1 MQTRWCKTEAGRNEI
16 QQRTRKLPAGLRSI
30 LLLVDG
36 QRSDDELQAMMSGL
50 HAPDDALGQLAT
62 DGLIERRS
70 GAASM
75 LAAVAATKSNDGA
88 PPVIMTSAERYNL
101 LYARIT
107 DDIRSHIGLK
117 GYFLQLK
124 VERCA
129 NADDLEALLPDV
141 ATAMTKARDHTF
153 ATRWRGRAR
162 VVGLTRAAQD
172 QERPSAFNA
181 ACTPAS
187 ASMRCLNAA
196 RFCRPDRSTP
206 VRSAQRSVM

>member
-50 HAPDDALGQLAT
+50 HAPDDALSLLAA

-75 LAAVAATKSNDGA
+75 LAAVTATKASAGA
-88 PPVIMTSAERYNL
+88 MTSAERYNL

-141 ATAMTKARDHTF
+141 ATALTKARDHTF
-153 ATRWRGRAR
+153 ATRWLEDVRAS
-162 VVGLTRAAQD
+162 LA
-172 QERPSAFNA
+172 
-181 ACTPAS
+181 
-187 ASMRCLNAA
+187 
-196 RFCRPDRSTP
+196 
-206 VRSAQRSVM
+206 

>member
-1 MQTRWCKTEAGRNEI
+1 MQTRWSKTEAGRNEI

-50 HAPDDALGQLAT
+50 HAPDDALSLLAA

-75 LAAVAATKSNDGA
+75 LAAVAATKTPA
-88 PPVIMTSAERYNL
+88 VAMTSAERYNV

-129 NADDLEALLPDV
+129 TADDLEALLPDV

-153 ATRWRGRAR
+153 ATRWLEDVRA
-162 VVGLTRAAQD
+162 
-172 QERPSAFNA
+172 
-181 ACTPAS
+181 
-187 ASMRCLNAA
+187 
-196 RFCRPDRSTP
+196 
-206 VRSAQRSVM
+206 SVA

>member
-50 HAPDDALGQLAT
+50 HAPDDALGQLVA

-75 LAAVAATKSNDGA
+75 LAAVAATKSNGMPA
-88 PPVIMTSAERYNL
+88 VVMTSAERYNL
-101 LYARIT
+101 LYTRIT
-107 DDIRSHIGLK
+107 DDIRAHIGLK

-153 ATRWRGRAR
+153 ATRWLEDVRASL
-162 VVGLTRAAQD
+162 G
-172 QERPSAFNA
+172 
-181 ACTPAS
+181 
-187 ASMRCLNAA
+187 
-196 RFCRPDRSTP
+196 
-206 VRSAQRSVM
+206 

>member
-1 MQTRWCKTEAGRNEI
+1 MQTRWSKTEAGRNEI

-75 LAAVAATKSNDGA
+75 LAAVAATKSNDSVPA
-88 PPVIMTSAERYNL
+88 VVMTTAERYNV

-153 ATRWRGRAR
+153 ATRWLEDVRASL
-162 VVGLTRAAQD
+162 G
-172 QERPSAFNA
+172 
-181 ACTPAS
+181 
-187 ASMRCLNAA
+187 
-196 RFCRPDRSTP
+196 
-206 VRSAQRSVM
+206 

>member
-50 HAPDDALGQLAT
+50 HAPDDALSLLAA

-75 LAAVAATKSNDGA
+75 LAAVAAPKA
-88 PPVIMTSAERYNL
+88 PAVAMTSAERYNL

-141 ATAMTKARDHTF
+141 ATALTKARDHTF
-153 ATRWRGRAR
+153 ATRWLEDVRAS
-162 VVGLTRAAQD
+162 LA
-172 QERPSAFNA
+172 
-181 ACTPAS
+181 
-187 ASMRCLNAA
+187 
-196 RFCRPDRSTP
+196 
-206 VRSAQRSVM
+206 

>member
-1 MQTRWCKTEAGRNEI
+1 MQTRWSKTEAGRNEI

-50 HAPDDALGQLAT
+50 HAPDDALGQLAA

-75 LAAVAATKSNDGA
+75 LAAVTATKA
-88 PPVIMTSAERYNL
+88 PALAMTSAERYNM

-107 DDIRSHIGLK
+107 DDIRAHIGLK

-129 NADDLEALLPDV
+129 TADDLEALLPDV

-153 ATRWRGRAR
+153 ATRWLEDVRA
-162 VVGLTRAAQD
+162 
-172 QERPSAFNA
+172 
-181 ACTPAS
+181 
-187 ASMRCLNAA
+187 
-196 RFCRPDRSTP
+196 
-206 VRSAQRSVM
+206 SVA

>member
-1 MQTRWCKTEAGRNEI
+1 MQTRWSKTEAGRNEI

-50 HAPDDALGQLAT
+50 HAPDDALGQLAA

-88 PPVIMTSAERYNL
+88 SALAMTPAERYNL
-101 LYARIT
+101 LYSRIT
-107 DDIRSHIGLK
+107 DDIRAHIGLK

-129 NADDLEALLPDV
+129 SADDLEALLPDI

-153 ATRWRGRAR
+153 ATRWLEDVRA
-162 VVGLTRAAQD
+162 
-172 QERPSAFNA
+172 
-181 ACTPAS
+181 
-187 ASMRCLNAA
+187 
-196 RFCRPDRSTP
+196 
-206 VRSAQRSVM
+206 SVA

>member
-1 MQTRWCKTEAGRNEI
+1 MQTRWSKTEAGRNEI

-36 QRSDDELQAMMSGL
+36 QRSDDELHTMMSGL

-75 LAAVAATKSNDGA
+75 LAAVAATRSNDGVPA
-88 PPVIMTSAERYNL
+88 VVMTSAERYNV

-153 ATRWRGRAR
+153 ATRWLEDVRASL
-162 VVGLTRAAQD
+162 G
-172 QERPSAFNA
+172 
-181 ACTPAS
+181 
-187 ASMRCLNAA
+187 
-196 RFCRPDRSTP
+196 
-206 VRSAQRSVM
+206 

>member
-1 MQTRWCKTEAGRNEI
+1 MQTRWSKTGAGRNEI

-50 HAPDDALGQLAT
+50 HAPDDALSQLAA

-70 GAASM
+70 GATSM
-75 LAAVAATKSNDGA
+75 LAAVAATKTPA
-88 PPVIMTSAERYNL
+88 VAMTSAERYNV

-129 NADDLEALLPDV
+129 TADDLEALLPDV

-153 ATRWRGRAR
+153 ATRWLEDVRA
-162 VVGLTRAAQD
+162 
-172 QERPSAFNA
+172 
-181 ACTPAS
+181 
-187 ASMRCLNAA
+187 
-196 RFCRPDRSTP
+196 
-206 VRSAQRSVM
+206 SVA

>member
-1 MQTRWCKTEAGRNEI
+1 MQSRWSKTEAGRNEI
-16 QQRTRKLPAGLRSI
+16 QQRSRKLPAGLRSI
-30 LLLVDG
+30 LLMVDG

-50 HAPDDALGQLAT
+50 HAPDDALAQLAA

-75 LAAVAATKSNDGA
+75 LAAVSAAKTGETAA
-88 PPVIMTSAERYNL
+88 PALQAMTPAERYNA

-129 NADDLEALLPDV
+129 DADELVALLPDV
-141 ATAMTKARDHTF
+141 ATALTKARDHTF
-153 ATRWRGRAR
+153 ATRWLEDVR
-162 VVGLTRAAQD
+162 
-172 QERPSAFNA
+172 
-181 ACTPAS
+181 
-187 ASMRCLNAA
+187 ASMA
-196 RFCRPDRSTP
+196 
-206 VRSAQRSVM
+206 

>member
-16 QQRTRKLPAGLRSI
+16 QQRTRKPPAGLRSI

-124 VERCA
+124 VERCT
-129 NADDLEALLPDV
+129 NADDLEALRPDV

-153 ATRWRGRAR
+153 ATRWLEDVRASL
-162 VVGLTRAAQD
+162 G
-172 QERPSAFNA
+172 
-181 ACTPAS
+181 
-187 ASMRCLNAA
+187 
-196 RFCRPDRSTP
+196 
-206 VRSAQRSVM
+206 

>member
-50 HAPDDALGQLAT
+50 HAPDDALGQLAA

-88 PPVIMTSAERYNL
+88 SALAMTPAERYNL
-101 LYARIT
+101 LYSRIT
-107 DDIRSHIGLK
+107 DDIRAHIGLK

-124 VERCA
+124 VERCTDIA
-129 NADDLEALLPDV
+129 SLQALLPELRDAV
-141 ATAMTKARDHTF
+141 AKAKGESF
-153 ATRWRGRAR
+153 ASDW
-162 VVGLTRAAQD
+162 
-172 QERPSAFNA
+172 ER
-181 ACTPAS
+181 TLEVPA
-187 ASMRCLNAA
+187 
-196 RFCRPDRSTP
+196 
-206 VRSAQRSVM
+206 

>member
-36 QRSDDELQAMMSGL
+36 QRNDDELQAMMSGL
-50 HAPDDALGQLAT
+50 HAPDDALGQLAA

-70 GAASM
+70 GAVSM

-88 PPVIMTSAERYNL
+88 SALAMTPAERYNL
-101 LYARIT
+101 LYSRIT
-107 DDIRSHIGLK
+107 DDIRTHIGLK

-129 NADDLEALLPDV
+129 SADDLEALLPHI

-153 ATRWRGRAR
+153 ATRWLEDVRA
-162 VVGLTRAAQD
+162 
-172 QERPSAFNA
+172 
-181 ACTPAS
+181 
-187 ASMRCLNAA
+187 
-196 RFCRPDRSTP
+196 
-206 VRSAQRSVM
+206 SVA

>member
-50 HAPDDALGQLAT
+50 HAPDDALGQLAA

-75 LAAVAATKSNDGA
+75 LAAVAATKSNDSA
-88 PPVIMTSAERYNL
+88 SALAMTPAERYNL
-101 LYARIT
+101 LYSRIT
-107 DDIRSHIGLK
+107 DDIRAHIGLK

-124 VERCA
+124 VERA
-129 NADDLEALLPDV
+129 AP
-141 ATAMTKARDHTF
+141 ART
-153 ATRWRGRAR
+153 TWKPCCPTSPPR
-162 VVGLTRAAQD
+162 
-172 QERPSAFNA
+172 
-181 ACTPAS
+181 
-187 ASMRCLNAA
+187 
-196 RFCRPDRSTP
+196 
-206 VRSAQRSVM
+206 

>member
-50 HAPDDALGQLAT
+50 HAPDDALGQLAA

-75 LAAVAATKSNDGA
+75 LAAVAATKPNDGA
-88 PPVIMTSAERYNL
+88 SAVAMTPAERYNL
-101 LYARIT
+101 LYSRIT
-107 DDIRSHIGLK
+107 DDIRGHIGLK

-124 VERCA
+124 VERCTDIA
-129 NADDLEALLPDV
+129 SLQALLPE
-141 ATAMTKARDHTF
+141 
-153 ATRWRGRAR
+153 
-162 VVGLTRAAQD
+162 LRAAVAKAKGESFASD
-172 QERPSAFNA
+172 WER
-181 ACTPAS
+181 TLEVPA
-187 ASMRCLNAA
+187 
-196 RFCRPDRSTP
+196 
-206 VRSAQRSVM
+206 

>member
-36 QRSDDELQAMMSGL
+36 QRNDDELQAMMSGL
-50 HAPDDALGQLAT
+50 HAPDDALGQLAA

-70 GAASM
+70 GAVSM

-88 PPVIMTSAERYNL
+88 SALAMTPAERYNL
-101 LYARIT
+101 LYSRIT
-107 DDIRSHIGLK
+107 DDIRTHIGLK

-129 NADDLEALLPDV
+129 GADDLEALLPDI

-153 ATRWRGRAR
+153 ATRWLEDVRA
-162 VVGLTRAAQD
+162 
-172 QERPSAFNA
+172 
-181 ACTPAS
+181 
-187 ASMRCLNAA
+187 
-196 RFCRPDRSTP
+196 
-206 VRSAQRSVM
+206 SVA

>member
-1 MQTRWCKTEAGRNEI
+1 MQTRWSKTEAGRTEI

-50 HAPDDALGQLAT
+50 HAPDDALNQLAA

-75 LAAVAATKSNDGA
+75 LAAVAATKTPTIA
-88 PPVIMTSAERYNL
+88 MTSAERYNL

-153 ATRWRGRAR
+153 ATRWLEEVRASL
-162 VVGLTRAAQD
+162 G
-172 QERPSAFNA
+172 
-181 ACTPAS
+181 
-187 ASMRCLNAA
+187 
-196 RFCRPDRSTP
+196 
-206 VRSAQRSVM
+206 

>member
-16 QQRTRKLPAGLRSI
+16 QQRTRRLPAGLRSI

-50 HAPDDALGQLAT
+50 HAPDDALGQLAA

-75 LAAVAATKSNDGA
+75 LAAVAATKPNDGA
-88 PPVIMTSAERYNL
+88 SALAMTPAERYNL
-101 LYARIT
+101 LYSRIT
-107 DDIRSHIGLK
+107 DDIRAHIGLK

-129 NADDLEALLPDV
+129 S
-141 ATAMTKARDHTF
+141 ATTWKPCCPTSPPR
-153 ATRWRGRAR
+153 
-162 VVGLTRAAQD
+162 
-172 QERPSAFNA
+172 
-181 ACTPAS
+181 
-187 ASMRCLNAA
+187 
-196 RFCRPDRSTP
+196 
-206 VRSAQRSVM
+206 

>member
-50 HAPDDALGQLAT
+50 HAPDDALGQLVA

-75 LAAVAATKSNDGA
+75 LAAVAATKSNGTPA
-88 PPVIMTSAERYNL
+88 VVMTSAERYNL
-101 LYARIT
+101 LYTRIT
-107 DDIRSHIGLK
+107 DDIRAHIGLK

-153 ATRWRGRAR
+153 ATRWLEDVRAS
-162 VVGLTRAAQD
+162 LA
-172 QERPSAFNA
+172 
-181 ACTPAS
+181 
-187 ASMRCLNAA
+187 
-196 RFCRPDRSTP
+196 
-206 VRSAQRSVM
+206 